1 MKWLIYSA
9 IIVRI
14 GTQLSCDFITNTF
27 IEGLVYAIGVAYF
40 ELVALYVFT
49 RVLSGKDWF
58 LNFALGLC
66 LFDLFKFLFLMP
78 YEISIYDYFNVLF
91 GVLFSLFIYFKQK

>member
-1 MKWLIYSA
+1 MKRLIYSA

-14 GTQLSCDFITNTF
+14 LTQLSCDFITNPF
-27 IEGLVYAIGVAYF
+27 AEGLVYAIGVAYF

-66 LFDLFKFLFLMP
+66 MFDLFKFLFLMP
-78 YEISIYDYFNVLF
+78 YEVSIYDYFNVLF
-91 GVLFSLFIYFKQK
+91 GVLFALGIYYKNK